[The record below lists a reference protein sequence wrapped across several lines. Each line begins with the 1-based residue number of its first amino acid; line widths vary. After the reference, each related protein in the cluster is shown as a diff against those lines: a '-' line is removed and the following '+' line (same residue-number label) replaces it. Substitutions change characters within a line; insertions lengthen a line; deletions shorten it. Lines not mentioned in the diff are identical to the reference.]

1 MWMVVLPL
9 AVCSARQ
16 LNSRPSRRSTTKRVS
31 SRIWFTAPRRKLM
44 DFLGKQG
51 IPWEVFPAAR
61 NPVSKAHNW
70 QEMAV
75 FAQGIEPHI
84 LTDR

>member
-1 MWMVVLPL
+1 MVHSSTQETHGLP
-9 AVCSARQ
+9 RQ
-16 LNSRPSRRSTTKRVS
+16 TRHSV
-31 SRIWFTAPRRKLM
+31 
-44 DFLGKQG
+44 
-51 IPWEVFPAAR
+51 EVFPAAR

-84 LTDR
+84 LTDG